1 MYTVL
6 GTEGVQKVYRRMYR
20 RMYRRL
26 KEKKA
31 ACALT
36 GWLYG
41 PQGMPRRDRAQ
52 AARSSWRLEAWS
64 SDIHIVVSVQRPDSS
79 ERPWVYLCT
88 FC

>member
-1 MYTVL
+1 
-6 GTEGVQKVYRRMYR
+6 
-20 RMYRRL
+20 MYRRL

-52 AARSSWRLEAWS
+52 AASPSWS
-64 SDIHIVVSVQRPDSS
+64 SDIHTHCRVCAAAGQFGEAMGVPVHILLKKPAKG
-79 ERPWVYLCT
+79 LLHIC
-88 FC
+88 

>member
-1 MYTVL
+1 
-6 GTEGVQKVYRRMYR
+6 
-20 RMYRRL
+20 MYRRL

-52 AARSSWRLEAWS
+52 AASQPSWS
-64 SDIHIVVSVQRPDSS
+64 SDIHTHCRVCAAAGQFGEAMGVPVHILLKKPAKG
-79 ERPWVYLCT
+79 LLHIC
-88 FC
+88 